1 MAEKVK
7 NEVVKT
13 VEEEKY
19 PLKDLIENCEALT
32 GYKREIAVGAL
43 FDCVETEIT
52 TTEFKNII
60 KKFLNRK
67 VK

>member
-7 NEVVKT
+7 AEET
-13 VEEEKY
+13 SIEEKY
-19 PLKDLIENCEALT
+19 PLKDLMENCEALT

-43 FDCVETEIT
+43 FNCTETEIT
-52 TTEFKNII
+52 KTEFKDTI